1 MSVDYH
7 FTIPLIP
14 SNDFG
19 EIIDLGGRRQA
30 LVNLIYLAH
39 IASV

>member
-19 EIIDLGGRRQA
+19 EIIDLSGRRQA
-30 LVNLIYLAH
+30 A
-39 IASV
+39 